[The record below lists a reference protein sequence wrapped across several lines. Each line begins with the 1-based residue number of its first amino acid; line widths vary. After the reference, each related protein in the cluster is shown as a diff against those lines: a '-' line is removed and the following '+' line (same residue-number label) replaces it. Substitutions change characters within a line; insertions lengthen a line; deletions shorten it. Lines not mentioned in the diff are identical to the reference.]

1 MSVDAAICRITF
13 LMITSYFDEFRRF
26 NRDIRMYFLA
36 AGLLGFSYFGI
47 VTVLL
52 NLYLLRLGYDTKFI
66 GLVNGSTALAFA
78 TTSVGAGIVGTR
90 WGYRR
95 AVMLGLGLVGLS
107 AALLPLGEMAAG
119 MTRNTLIVV
128 IRFMGGLG
136 FAFYT
141 VNSNPY
147 LVASASIEERN
158 AVFAMQVALPP
169 FVGFF
174 GSIVAGLLPALFAA
188 GLGLTTDHP
197 APYRYPLIIAG
208 VIMLPGVLAVMTTSD
223 IPPIRRRRRVDG
235 GPNPAPY
242 AIITLLSL
250 TALLRMTGEG
260 AARSFFNVYLDD
272 GLGISTANIGMLTAI
287 GQILAGP
294 TALVAPALM
303 MRRDKTTLVVMAT
316 LGIAASL
323 VIMGLFPHW
332 LAVGVG
338 FMGVLGM
345 LSVTRAVTNVVYME
359 IVPPDW
365 RGSVSGITSMA
376 MGTGFSS
383 MALGGG
389 YMIPYIGYQG
399 VFFIGAGMVTMS
411 ALCFWLYFRTPRGEY
426 AVVV

>member
-1 MSVDAAICRITF
+1 
-13 LMITSYFDEFRRF
+13 MIAFYLGAFRRF
-26 NRDIRMYFLA
+26 HRDIRMYFVA

-52 NLYLLRLGYDTKFI
+52 NLYLLRLGYGAKFI

-78 TTSVGAGIVGTR
+78 TSSVGAGLLGTR

-107 AALLPLGEMAAG
+107 AGLLPIGELFDG
-119 MTRNTLIVV
+119 MTRNALIVL
-128 IRFMGGLG
+128 IRFTGGLG
-136 FAFYT
+136 FAFYM
-141 VNSNPY
+141 VNANPY
-147 LVASASIEERN
+147 LVAAASVEERN

-174 GSIVAGLLPALFAA
+174 GSIVAGLLPGLFAA
-188 GLGLTTDHP
+188 SLHLTTDHP

-208 VIMLPGVLAVMTTSD
+208 VIMLPAVLAVMTTGD
-223 IPPIRRRRRVDG
+223 IPPIRRRRNVDG
-235 GPNPAPY
+235 VANPAPY
-242 AIITLLSL
+242 AIVALLSL

-272 GLGISTANIGMLTAI
+272 GLGISTANIGLLTAI

-294 TALVAPALM
+294 TALIAPALM
-303 MRRDKTTLVVMAT
+303 LRRDKTTLVALAT

-323 VIMGLFPHW
+323 LIMGLFPHW

-345 LSVTRAVTNVVYME
+345 LSITRAVTNVVYME
-359 IVPPDW
+359 IVPADW
-365 RGSVSGITSMA
+365 RGNVSGITSMA

-389 YMIPYIGYQG
+389 FLIPYIGYQG
-399 VFFIGAGMVTMS
+399 VFLIGACTVTTS

-426 AVVV
+426 AVVT